1 MNEELIQ
8 DEISLDDENVEVVA
22 PTTDESDTE
31 EEIVDEEQIEDEEPV
46 LEENKDEDVADDE
59 LDNEENDNST
69 LSKEEKAIIKY
80 KKENKVLK
88 EKIKAREQQDFENKL
103 ESVEQSRFEELV
115 ADGTSEKE
123 AKRIAQDEREKFEL
137 NYNLQ
142 SIKIRNLEEKYP
154 GISTYKNE
162 LIELKEKYP
171 DFNYDELY
179 EAKFKKKSAYDDK
192 TRIEALARANRN
204 EVESKTLTKA
214 KSTSTKTVE
223 LSPVDESAYKVWS
236 NQTGNKGRTRK
247 EFLKILNS

>member
-8 DEISLDDENVEVVA
+8 DEINLDDEEVEVVG

-31 EEIVDEEQIEDEEPV
+31 EDIEETIEDEEAV
-46 LEENKDEDVADDE
+46 LDENEEDVADDE

-69 LSKEEKAIIKY
+69 LSKEERAIIKY
-80 KKENKVLK
+80 KKENKALK
-88 EKIKAREQQDFENKL
+88 EKLEAREKQDFENKL
-103 ESVEQSRFEELV
+103 ERVEQSRFEELV
-115 ADGTSEKE
+115 ADGTSEQE

-204 EVESKTLTKA
+204 EVESKVLPKA

-223 LSPVDESAYKVWS
+223 LSPIDESAYRVWTS
-236 NQTGNKGRTRK
+236 QPGNKGRTRK